1 MLKRSLIIA
10 SLLSFSLAADAGCK
24 KKETKPPVEDDESLG
39 GDKDETPAGVSEDNE
54 DDLVSYASA
63 DDTEG
68 EGELGEEDSGEP
80 AKKVERPEVKEV
92 CKGRGKKRKCKMVD
106 SNPKLSAS
114 LGVKALIKGYEWGM
128 GPEAVLAQLSKKI
141 ERQYAKKQKK
151 TSDPMMQD
159 RNRKWKQEQLNEL
172 KKGHVKFTSA
182 SRHKWGVSLIQ
193 YDFEDDNGEEMV
205 WIRDGTLRKFY
216 FFKDGGLW
224 KIVYAFNTE
233 KWPGKTYEEVTE
245 KTFKEWFGINPE
257 EKVKQDPKTA
267 RPLLRYNEWT
277 SEKDEKIRTFNQSAV
292 HGVYVISVVDG
303 NIETSIGERLP
314 NIKEDEK
321 FSDDVGDVLG
331 GSDVVYDENGNIVEG
346 TPDPVEE

>member
-1 MLKRSLIIA
+1 MMLKRSLIISA
-10 SLLSFSLAADAGCK
+10 LLSFSLAADSGCK
-24 KKETKPPVEDDESLG
+24 KKDTKPPVEDDESLG
-39 GDKDETPAGVSEDNE
+39 DEKDETPAGVSEDNE
-54 DDLVSYASA
+54 DDLVSYADASE
-63 DDTEG
+63 EG
-68 EGELGEEDSGEP
+68 DGELGDEDSGEP
-80 AKKVERPEVKEV
+80 DKKVERPKVKEV
-92 CKGRGKKRKCKMVD
+92 CKGRGKKKTCKMVD

-114 LGVKALIKGYEWGM
+114 LGVQALIKGYEWGM
-128 GPEAVLAQLSKKI
+128 GPDAVLTQLSKKI

-159 RNRKWKQEQLNEL
+159 RNRKWKQDQLNDL
-172 KKGHVKFTSA
+172 KKGHVKFTSS

-193 YDFEDDNGEEMV
+193 YDFEDDNNEEMV
-205 WIRDGTLRKFY
+205 WVRDGTLRKFY

-292 HGVYVISVVDG
+292 HGVFVISVVDG